1 MTRTLA
7 GDTLILGVGN
17 PLQGD
22 DGVGIVA
29 VQQIA
34 ARPDLPAGV
43 DVLDGGT
50 AGLGLIPVLEQYRRV
65 ILVDA
70 VQMGERPGTVR
81 RFTWEDVRL
90 RQQGRALSLH
100 QSDLNEA
107 LALAE
112 ALQCLPPELIVFGVQ
127 PQHIDWDQPLSD
139 AVQQALPG
147 LIDALMTEVRSINS
161 NGSQDS
167 DH

>member
-1 MTRTLA
+1 MPHKTSHL
-7 GDTLILGVGN
+7 GSETLILGVGN
-17 PLQGD
+17 PLRGD
-22 DGVGIVA
+22 DGVGVLA

-34 ARPDLPAGV
+34 TRPDLPAGV

-70 VQMGERPGTVR
+70 VQMGEQPGTVR
-81 RFTWEDVRL
+81 RFAWDDVRL
-90 RQQGRALSLH
+90 RERERALSLH

-112 ALQCLPPELIVFGVQ
+112 ALCCMPPVLIVYGVQ
-127 PQHIDWDQPLSD
+127 PQHTDWDQPLSD
-139 AVQQALPG
+139 AVRRALPG
-147 LIDALMTEVRSINS
+147 LVDALMTEVRSINS
-161 NGSQDS
+161 NGS
-167 DH
+167 

>member
-1 MTRTLA
+1 MAAHLH

-17 PLQGD
+17 PLMGD
-22 DGVGIVA
+22 DGAGVLA
-29 VQQIA
+29 VQQVLA
-34 ARPDLPAGV
+34 HPDLPAEV

-50 AGLGLIPVLEQYRRV
+50 AGLGLIPLFEQYRRV

-70 VQMGERPGTVR
+70 VDMGERPGTVR
-81 RFTWEDVRL
+81 RFTWDEVRL
-90 RQQGRALSLH
+90 HERGRSLSLH

-112 ALQCLPPELIVFGVQ
+112 ALHCLPPALVIYGVQ
-127 PQHIDWDQPLSD
+127 PQPTDWDHPMSD
-139 AVQQALPG
+139 AVRRALPG
-147 LIDALMTEVRSINS
+147 LVAALITEVRSGNKD
-161 NGSQDS
+161 GSQDT

>member
-1 MTRTLA
+1 MTGTLA

-17 PLQGD
+17 PLRGD
-22 DGVGIVA
+22 DAIGVVA

-34 ARPDLPAGV
+34 TRPDLPPGV

-70 VQMGERPGTVR
+70 VQMGEQPGTVR
-81 RFTWEDVRL
+81 RFVWDDVRL
-90 RQQGRALSLH
+90 RERERALSLH

-112 ALQCLPPELIVFGVQ
+112 VLCCLPPVLIVYGVQ
-127 PQHIDWDQPLSD
+127 PQHTDWDQPLSD
-139 AVQQALPG
+139 AVRRALPG
-147 LIDALMTEVRSINS
+147 LVDALMTEVRSINS